1 MFFSQY
7 VSKFFFSLVKTFQTN
22 LEISTI
28 IPNYKKKGF
37 GYTVVVDDDN
47 TRQAVNLVQNQW
59 TFPLFIDLLAMGITM
74 VSAFTQGR
82 PRHNYVIAGA
92 IALTMASAIV
102 EFLLFNS
109 VQKVAPVLGSQ
120 ASLGP
125 GSFFRQSNLLHH
137 FHPAS

>member
-1 MFFSQY
+1 
-7 VSKFFFSLVKTFQTN
+7 
-22 LEISTI
+22 
-28 IPNYKKKGF
+28 
-37 GYTVVVDDDN
+37 
-47 TRQAVNLVQNQW
+47 
-59 TFPLFIDLLAMGITM
+59 M

-137 FHPAS
+137 HFHPAS